1 MLVRGLTAR
10 SDRQSKR
17 WASIDD
23 EMTLASQMQGTMP
36 PWVGQVSS
44 NTRRVVSEETLP
56 AHREPVTFKRKI
68 PSLRFTGLTDRAR
81 TSKKP
86 YA

>member
-44 NTRRVVSEETLP
+44 NTRRVVSEETRP
-56 AHREPVTFKRKI
+56 AHLNLSPLKGKYRRC
-68 PSLRFTGLTDRAR
+68 GL
-81 TSKKP
+81 P
-86 YA
+86 G